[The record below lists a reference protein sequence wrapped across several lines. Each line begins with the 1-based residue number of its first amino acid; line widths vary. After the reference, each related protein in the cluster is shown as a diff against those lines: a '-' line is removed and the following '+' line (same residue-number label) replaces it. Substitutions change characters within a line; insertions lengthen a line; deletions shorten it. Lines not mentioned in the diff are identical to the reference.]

1 MGKLEVF
8 NKLLR
13 KKSSLLQCIFST
25 LIFQLVLTTLVFRHV
40 YQNPATYKNM
50 LQKNTIMV
58 VLLFLVV
65 QIALIFA
72 MTTMDITFA
81 ARFIL
86 FIIFSVIEGLFL
98 GASMVYVPKDIILS
112 ALVSTVAIFATFLTV
127 GMFIVYLGIDLG
139 WMGIYLFLGLLG
151 LIITRIVSSIMK
163 PTAEPR
169 SKYSTI
175 FGLLLFSLFILY
187 DTNNIL
193 LKYSTTGVD
202 CIRGALDYY
211 LDLVNIFVNSID
223 SN

>member
-1 MGKLEVF
+1 
-8 NKLLR
+8 
-13 KKSSLLQCIFST
+13 
-25 LIFQLVLTTLVFRHV
+25 
-40 YQNPATYKNM
+40 
-50 LQKNTIMV
+50 
-58 VLLFLVV
+58 
-65 QIALIFA
+65 
-72 MTTMDITFA
+72 
-81 ARFIL
+81 
-86 FIIFSVIEGLFL
+86 
-98 GASMVYVPKDIILS
+98 MVYVPKDIIMS
-112 ALVSTVAIFATFLTV
+112 ALVSTVAIFATFLAV

-163 PTAEPR
+163 PDEPR

-175 FGLLLFSLFILY
+175 FGLLLFSVFILY

-211 LDLVNIFVNSID
+211 LDLVNIFVQSVD

>member
-8 NKLLR
+8 NKLLI

-25 LIFQLVLTTLVFRHV
+25 LIFQMLLTTLVFRHV
-40 YQNPATYKNM
+40 HQNPTTYKNI
-50 LQKNTIMV
+50 LEKNTVMV
-58 VLLFLVV
+58 ILLFFVI
-65 QIALIFA
+65 QIALIFS

-81 ARFIL
+81 SRFII
-86 FIIFSVIEGLFL
+86 FIIFSIIEGLFL
-98 GASMVYVPKDIILS
+98 GASMVYVPKDIIMS
-112 ALVSTVAIFATFLTV
+112 ALVSTVAIFATFLAV

-163 PTAEPR
+163 PDEPR

-175 FGLLLFSLFILY
+175 FGLLLFSVFILY

-211 LDLVNIFVNSID
+211 LDLVNIFVQSVD